1 MKNVVIL
8 LVTVAVLVAAM
19 AAGMRA
25 PRGAGANAAP
35 QKSEDRGERV
45 PSVGKIQVLNGCGID
60 GAANIVSEF
69 LRQRKFDVKNIGN
82 APTGN
87 YQTTLVVS
95 RRKDSAVA
103 RQVAEALKTNSI
115 FLMRNGDEM
124 YDVTV
129 YVGADFQE
137 RTR

>member
-1 MKNVVIL
+1 M
-8 LVTVAVLVAAM
+8 VLVAAM
-19 AAGMRA
+19 AAGMRT
-25 PRGAGANAAP
+25 PRPSAGNGAP
-35 QKSEDRGERV
+35 QKSEDQRQRI
-45 PSVGKIQVLNGCGID
+45 PSVGKISVLNGCGVD

-103 RQVAEALKTNSI
+103 RKVADALNTNSI
-115 FLMRNGDEM
+115 FLMRNGDDL

-137 RTR
+137 RVR